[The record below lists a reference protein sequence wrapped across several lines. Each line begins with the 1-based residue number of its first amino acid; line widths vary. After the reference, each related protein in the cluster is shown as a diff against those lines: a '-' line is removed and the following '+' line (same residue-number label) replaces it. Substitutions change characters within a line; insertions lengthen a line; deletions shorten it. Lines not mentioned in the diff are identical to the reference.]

1 MKMRKLL
8 LAALMAATTFAFAQ
22 DYYKT
27 NVLASYYGAEL
38 QGAKTASGENF
49 NMYDYTAAHNSMPF
63 NTLVKVTNIAN
74 SKTVIVRINDRGP
87 YSLGREIDLS
97 LSAAEA
103 LDMVRTGTARVNLE
117 IIQWGTNN
125 GPTTDV
131 SGVTETPFVVTETPI
146 DLEEKHYDVQLGA
159 YTEFANA
166 QIMAN
171 RLYKAGF
178 SNIAYQTENNITRVV
193 IRDVSASDLD
203 FTVAALKQN
212 GFSDYLVRQRKLDA
226 NTTKET
232 TTTTITTTTRTTTS
246 AAAEK

>member
-1 MKMRKLL
+1 
-8 LAALMAATTFAFAQ
+8 MAATSLAFAQ
-22 DYYKT
+22 NYYKT

-38 QGAKTASGENF
+38 QGAKTASGETF
-49 NMYDYTAAHNSMPF
+49 NMYDYTAAHNTMPF

-74 SKTVIVRINDRGP
+74 SKSVIVRINDRGP

-97 LSAAEA
+97 QTAAEA
-103 LDMVRTGTARVNLE
+103 LDMVRAGNARVNLE

-131 SGVTETPFVVTETPI
+131 SGVTETPFIAGETPVN
-146 DLEEKHYDVQLGA
+146 LEEKHYDVQLGA

-166 QIMAN
+166 QIMAT

-178 SNIAYQTENNITRVV
+178 TNIAYQNENNITRVV
-193 IRDVSASDLD
+193 LRDVSASDLD

-212 GFSDYLVRQRKLDA
+212 GFTDYLVRQRKLDSSTA
-226 NTTKET
+226 TET
-232 TTTTITTTTRTTTS
+232 TTTTTTTTVRTTTS
-246 AAAEK
+246 VGAEK

>member
-8 LAALMAATTFAFAQ
+8 LAVVMAATSLAFAQ

-38 QGAKTASGENF
+38 QGAKTASGEPF
-49 NMYDYTAAHNSMPF
+49 NMYDYTAAHNTMPF

-74 SKTVIVRINDRGP
+74 SKSVIVRINDRGP

-97 LSAAEA
+97 QTAAAA
-103 LDMVRTGTARVNLE
+103 LDMVRSGTARVNLE
-117 IIQWGTNN
+117 VIQWGTNN

-131 SGVTETPFVVTETPI
+131 SGVTETPFIAGETPVDI
-146 DLEEKHYDVQLGA
+146 EEKHYDVQLGA
-159 YTEFANA
+159 YGEFANA

-178 SNIAYQTENNITRVV
+178 TNIAYQNENNITRVV

-203 FTVAALKQN
+203 FVVASLKQN
-212 GFSDYLVRQRKLDA
+212 GFNEYLVRQRKLDSTPA
-226 NTTKET
+226 LET
-232 TTTTITTTTRTTTS
+232 TTTTTTTTRTTTYS
-246 AAAEK
+246 GAEK